1 MTKYYMKPSHKLS
14 LNLGEDQLTVTKTYI
29 LIVSSINS
37 SHFTINTNNNLQSTT
52 NKLPNNILSLLTPY
66 PISFMFEHCFVV
78 PHYYEALDKAYGL
91 NSIENEQIFEKYR
104 REKFAK
110 VIQGLKVSCV

>member
-1 MTKYYMKPSHKLS
+1 M
-14 LNLGEDQLTVTKTYI
+14 
-29 LIVSSINS
+29 
-37 SHFTINTNNNLQSTT
+37 
-52 NKLPNNILSLLTPY
+52 
-66 PISFMFEHCFVV
+66 V

-110 VIQGLKVSCV
+110 VIQGLKVSYV